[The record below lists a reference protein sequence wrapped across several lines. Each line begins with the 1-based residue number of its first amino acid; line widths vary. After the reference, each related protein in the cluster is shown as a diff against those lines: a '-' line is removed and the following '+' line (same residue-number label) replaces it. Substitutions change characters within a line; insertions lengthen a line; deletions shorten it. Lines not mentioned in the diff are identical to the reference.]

1 MNIGINALFR
11 WAPTGVANYICNL
24 VCSLAEIDQVHQ
36 YYVFVHE
43 SNKKYFP
50 VQNPNFHFVTCDV
63 EVNRP
68 ARRRVWEQTTL
79 PRLVR
84 KFRIDVL
91 HCPMNILPILNGCRS
106 VVTIIDT
113 QHFQCPQF
121 ISFFRRVYHQ
131 WLMRISARRADMVI
145 TISQSVKKE
154 IEAYIGHRNGVR
166 VIHLGVDRSFRVIDS
181 DEAIAAAKRH
191 YKIPH
196 NYVLFVGYPHYR
208 KNIPRLVEA
217 FAAVRRRLSEP
228 YSLVLVGDMDTPVES
243 DAENIRRT
251 VRQLGQSMEV
261 LFTKYV
267 PGDMD
272 RGSQDGRI
280 DDLMPRL
287 MNGAQVLAYPSLYEG
302 FGLPVLEAMA
312 CGTPVLASDIPVME
326 EVAGDAALLVDP
338 YRVDAI
344 ADGLFRLL
352 KDDTLRK
359 QLVEKGFRRVR
370 SFSWEENAR
379 QTLECYEQVARSKGS
394 RGIRTG
400 RG

>member
-63 EVNRP
+63 DVNSP
-68 ARRRVWEQTTL
+68 TRRRIWEQTAL

-84 KFRIDVL
+84 KLRIDVL
-91 HCPMNILPILNGCRS
+91 HCPMNILPVANGCRS

-113 QHFQCPQF
+113 QHFQYPQF
-121 ISFFRRVYHQ
+121 VSFFRRVYHK
-131 WLMRISARRADMVI
+131 WLVRLSARRADSVI
-145 TISQSVKKE
+145 TISHSVRKE
-154 IEAYIGHRNGVR
+154 IEAHIGCKRGIR
-166 VIHLGVDRSFRVIDS
+166 VIHLGVDRSFRVIHS
-181 DEAIAAAKRH
+181 DEAIAEAKKH
-191 YKIPH
+191 YRIPH
-196 NYVLFVGYPHYR
+196 KYILFVGYPHFR

-217 FAAVRRRLSEP
+217 FGAVRRRLSEP
-228 YSLVLVGDMDTPVES
+228 YSLVLAGDMNSPVES
-243 DAENIRRT
+243 DAENIRRI
-251 VRQLGQSMEV
+251 VRELDLSKEV
-261 LFTKYV
+261 LFTNYI

-272 RGSQDGRI
+272 GGSQHAGM

-287 MNGAQVLAYPSLYEG
+287 MTGAEVIAYPSLYEG

-344 ADGLFRLL
+344 ADGLSRLL
-352 KDDTLRK
+352 TDDTLRK

-379 QTLECYEQVARSKGS
+379 QTLKCYEQVAS
-394 RGIRTG
+394 
-400 RG
+400 